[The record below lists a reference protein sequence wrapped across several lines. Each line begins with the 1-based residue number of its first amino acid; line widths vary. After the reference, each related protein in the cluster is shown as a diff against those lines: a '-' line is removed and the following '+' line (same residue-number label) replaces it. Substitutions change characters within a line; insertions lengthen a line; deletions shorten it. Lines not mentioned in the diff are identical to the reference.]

1 MLEYHELAKESRLE
15 GRWFTF
21 NRLTYVVILMD
32 PTVSQLIF
40 FFFRQVRKLLR
51 VSFYQL
57 MLLFP
62 AYFRA
67 RPFHLAQ
74 ICLNLDFYM
83 LLCRQISDSPM
94 SAVSG
99 DHDDDEDGGKKDGV
113 GVPQLIVDTGNPTES
128 QAEQTLAKGILP
140 TVEEVS
146 QQGLVKITW
155 CLFAHLCTQ
164 WNLQKFCCHFIH
176 ALSPLLLYSQ

>member
-1 MLEYHELAKESRLE
+1 
-15 GRWFTF
+15 
-21 NRLTYVVILMD
+21 
-32 PTVSQLIF
+32 
-40 FFFRQVRKLLR
+40 
-51 VSFYQL
+51 

-128 QAEQTLAKGILP
+128 QAEQTIAKGILP

-146 QQGLVKITW
+146 QERLVKITW